1 MSKSKIN
8 IPKFSYPFKKVQSQE
23 EYYDLLGK
31 ETHGNYLFSKNGFW
45 HGGIHFSDTLTELS
59 ATEGIRAIA
68 DGQIVAFRVNS
79 EYLQNDD
86 EEKDNEGLY
95 SNGFFLLKHYFE
107 YPIGN
112 KLTFF
117 SLYMHTSKFS
127 NYDFNTHIVIGENRF
142 LRKGVSYAPED
153 KLEEL
158 DKNTKVTIGE
168 ELGGNRYK
176 VLYVENTQRLD
187 NATIHITNIK
197 KIENKLE
204 LKCINRKIK
213 TDEIVIPSSDI
224 KVNAGD
230 ALGLVGEYNRSLQIN
245 RELLH
250 LEVFTGDDVYS
261 FASKAKAAY
270 EADTSEDKPKPMKVI
285 IEDGKDLYEKIS
297 ECKLNKNS
305 NIREG
310 FSNTSAKYNN
320 TTTPKDTILEVDLTT
335 QQKVDQYTRVKVLK
349 IDTTDVSSADY
360 TVITDVLSDK
370 KEIFKT
376 LSEKSV
382 KKELL
387 SKDIKIEKDST
398 DEKYL
403 LYSDDSNKY
412 IKYSDCKESHPI
424 TFEWAKIIDE
434 SNEDDISIFTN
445 LHKYLLPDVEDY
457 KQEVLKVSS
466 MYEKLF
472 KEIDTNGNNQI
483 EAQELEEATKNEA
496 IKKITSKFIVKHSSE
511 WDKKINM
518 PNTIKQIL
526 EKHKENIKNYDKVKQ
541 HLENEEKRAENLALF
556 EKCSSIA
563 DFPSS
568 DEVFHINPIGLVGV
582 FGSSGCYYNRDFT
595 VDEVKAIVKAL
606 RESEKITSTSLWIP
620 RYSSG
625 ISPTDKSYET
635 TTKELNRV
643 MNKYNINTCLRKIHF
658 LAQCYHETDRFRAMT
673 EYTSVYTAR
682 YDPYRGRGLVHLTH
696 GETYKKFKD
705 YMNDNEIYTNPSVI
719 ATNINYAF
727 EAGGWYWENKGHV
740 TATNENINFV
750 ADTDNTLKVSQCIN
764 GRVSNPNGLAERIK
778 YVKELKRIFNYEK
791 NI

>member
-297 ECKLNKNS
+297 ECKLNK
-305 NIREG
+305 
-310 FSNTSAKYNN
+310 
-320 TTTPKDTILEVDLTT
+320 
-335 QQKVDQYTRVKVLK
+335 
-349 IDTTDVSSADY
+349 
-360 TVITDVLSDK
+360 
-370 KEIFKT
+370 
-376 LSEKSV
+376 
-382 KKELL
+382 
-387 SKDIKIEKDST
+387 
-398 DEKYL
+398 
-403 LYSDDSNKY
+403 
-412 IKYSDCKESHPI
+412 
-424 TFEWAKIIDE
+424 
-434 SNEDDISIFTN
+434 
-445 LHKYLLPDVEDY
+445 
-457 KQEVLKVSS
+457 
-466 MYEKLF
+466 
-472 KEIDTNGNNQI
+472 
-483 EAQELEEATKNEA
+483 
-496 IKKITSKFIVKHSSE
+496 
-511 WDKKINM
+511 
-518 PNTIKQIL
+518 
-526 EKHKENIKNYDKVKQ
+526 
-541 HLENEEKRAENLALF
+541 
-556 EKCSSIA
+556 
-563 DFPSS
+563 
-568 DEVFHINPIGLVGV
+568 
-582 FGSSGCYYNRDFT
+582 
-595 VDEVKAIVKAL
+595 
-606 RESEKITSTSLWIP
+606 
-620 RYSSG
+620 
-625 ISPTDKSYET
+625 
-635 TTKELNRV
+635 
-643 MNKYNINTCLRKIHF
+643 
-658 LAQCYHETDRFRAMT
+658 
-673 EYTSVYTAR
+673 
-682 YDPYRGRGLVHLTH
+682 
-696 GETYKKFKD
+696 
-705 YMNDNEIYTNPSVI
+705 
-719 ATNINYAF
+719 
-727 EAGGWYWENKGHV
+727 
-740 TATNENINFV
+740 
-750 ADTDNTLKVSQCIN
+750 
-764 GRVSNPNGLAERIK
+764 
-778 YVKELKRIFNYEK
+778 
-791 NI
+791 